1 MIDWSSAKTVMASS
15 KLTPCFRRFAI
26 AFWASHSNFT
36 TAVYLGRLQ
45 ALTFEAPAPCRIDG
59 RDELRGS
66 QRISQGKGCGGSQ
79 RIYRLAWRHA
89 AGPFAHQWMNG
100 TRGDVSAV
108 TANVSFVSHIISRF
122 VNHGLSG
129 FPLTPPGRLD

>member
-1 MIDWSSAKTVMASS
+1 MIDSSSAKAVMASS
-15 KLTPCFRRFAI
+15 KLTLCFRRFAI

-66 QRISQGKGCGGSQ
+66 QRIN
-79 RIYRLAWRHA
+79 RLPWRHA